1 MRERREASPPL
12 PLIGIDEASGNDEI
26 NEVSG
31 IAEIVSAAV
40 DLS

>member
-12 PLIGIDEASGNDEI
+12 PLIGIDE
-26 NEVSG
+26 VRG